1 MFASDAKQLQRLEPF
16 IRRVLVVDPHPGS
29 ARLLGELLKGMGARQ
44 MAFEPEERRALEMAN
59 DLDPGVIFVE
69 RGGPRLDGES
79 FTKRLRRSN
88 FACRRAPVIM
98 VSAEATANSI
108 KGARDAG
115 VHEFLRK
122 PFTAGDL
129 IKRIEVCVLKPR
141 DWIEAVQYVG
151 PDRRRFNS
159 GEYAGPRKRQADDG
173 GGAMTKS
180 EVAADAR
187 DRCLRILRSAI
198 NHFETD
204 PPQAIRAIGEQAL
217 QLKKVAAGAGQ
228 ARLSMAVAGLEMAL
242 SAGTPTKASLSNAIL
257 EVIESF
263 GGIKDAA

>member
-16 IRRVLVVDPHPGS
+16 IRRVLVVDPNPGS

-59 DLDPGVIFVE
+59 DLDPGLVFVE

-88 FACRRAPVIM
+88 FACRKAPVIM

-129 IKRIEVCVLKPR
+129 IRRIEVCVLKQR

-159 GEYAGPRKRQADDG
+159 GEYAGPRKRNADG
-173 GGAMTKS
+173 GANPTKTQI
-180 EVAADAR
+180 AADVR

-198 NHFETD
+198 SHFETD
-204 PPQAIRAIGEQAL
+204 PPQALRAIGEQAL
-217 QLKKVAAGAGQ
+217 QLKKMASAVGE
-228 ARLSMAVAGLEMAL
+228 ARLAVAVAGLELAL
-242 SAGTPTKASLSNAIL
+242 SAGAPTKSLLSTAIS
-257 EVIESF
+257 EVIEAF
-263 GGIKDAA
+263 GGIKEAA

>member
-1 MFASDAKQLQRLEPF
+1 MFATDAKHLQRLEPF
-16 IRRVLVVDPHPGS
+16 VRRVLVIDPHPGS
-29 ARLLGELLKGMGARQ
+29 ARLLGELLKGVGARQ
-44 MAFEPEERRALEMAN
+44 IAFEPEERRALEMAN
-59 DLDPGVIFVE
+59 DLDPGLIFVE

-98 VSAEATANSI
+98 VSSEATANSI

-129 IKRIEVCVLKPR
+129 IKRIEVCVLKKR

-159 GEYAGPRKRQADDG
+159 GEDQGPRKRSGEGEPPQSK
-173 GGAMTKS
+173 TQL
-180 EVAADAR
+180 AAEAR
-187 DRCLRILRSAI
+187 DRCLRILRSAVH
-198 NHFETD
+198 NFETD
-204 PPQAIRAIGEQAL
+204 PPQALRAIAEQTQ
-217 QLKKVAAGAGQ
+217 QLKKIATAAGE
-228 ARLSMAVAGLEMAL
+228 ARLSVAVAGLELAL
-242 SAGTPTKASLSNAIL
+242 SAGAPTKAVLSTAIAEL
-257 EVIESF
+257 IQAF
-263 GGIKDAA
+263 GGIRDAA